1 MAVLVTAI
9 HADPLFSGL
18 LSCRAHVD
26 RVDGRDTSFGRPGHD
41 ALERRALKERLHIDN
56 PDPREHSMNRPLK
69 VYLAGPEVFL
79 PDAIDIGRRKKEL
92 CKSYGFEGL
101 YPLDN
106 DIASDTSDTRLD
118 LLIFRACVAHMRAA
132 DFGIFNLT
140 PFRGPSADAG
150 TVFELGF
157 FAGLAKP
164 SFGYTNDADDLLARV
179 RRFETLSQDAATGE
193 WRDGMALATE
203 DFGNADNLMID
214 GGLIGQGH
222 PIIRHAAPAAA
233 RYHDLTGFEAC
244 LRQATEML
252 AVGGDTKRP
261 RA

>member
-1 MAVLVTAI
+1 MITL
-9 HADPLFSGL
+9 
-18 LSCRAHVD
+18 
-26 RVDGRDTSFGRPGHD
+26 TS
-41 ALERRALKERLHIDN
+41 K
-56 PDPREHSMNRPLK
+56 HSMKPPLK

-79 PDAIDIGRRKKEL
+79 PDAKAIGLRKKEL

-106 DIASDTSDTRLD
+106 DIASDASTRLD
-118 LLIFRACVAHMRAA
+118 LLIFRACMAHMRVA

-157 FAGLAKP
+157 FAGRAKP
-164 SFGYTNDADDLLARV
+164 AFGYTNDPDDLLDRV
-179 RRFETLSQDAATGE
+179 KRFEALSQDAATGE
-193 WRDGMALATE
+193 WRDGMALAVE

-214 GGLIGQGH
+214 GALIAQGH
-222 PIIRHAAPAAA
+222 PIIRNAAPAEA

-244 LRQATEML
+244 LRQAVEFL
-252 AVGGDTKRP
+252 AT
-261 RA
+261 AI